1 MPSGS
6 LNRSDCNPFDSDGL
20 TRPVGDDC
28 APQWHVLWSKSNCER
43 TIHAQLV
50 EKGYEVFLPTVHKW
64 SRNKRVQRLYR
75 APLFPGYLFVRHAI
89 DRFSYLDISKA
100 RGLVQILGDRWDR
113 LAAVEDREIEA
124 LMKLQEADI
133 PRMPYSY
140 LREGEPVRIISG
152 PLTNVE
158 GIFVKPDSERGLLV
172 LSVALLSRSVAVHV
186 ERSQVV
192 PV

>member
-1 MPSGS
+1 
-6 LNRSDCNPFDSDGL
+6 
-20 TRPVGDDC
+20 
-28 APQWHVLWSKSNCER
+28 
-43 TIHAQLV
+43 LV